1 VVSRESGLSSR
12 SRFGYGL
19 VLVRRSRTRRAQED
33 GRAPHVGRRGRP
45 ALSRGPRHLLHGVV
59 LLALAGSTFAYTD
72 AHKSVTIDYDGT
84 VKTVAAY
91 GTTVGDLLGYH
102 HIAVGADDMVQPAL
116 SAAAVDGGEVV
127 VRSSR
132 NVTVE
137 IDGQQLTFPTTA
149 HTVGELLAAL
159 GPRGDGALAT
169 ASRSTVLGRDPV
181 RVSTL
186 KTVQVVVDGSVI
198 PLRTT
203 ESTVRDVLKGV
214 GITLGPDDGT
224 SVPLGAAAVDGMV
237 VLISRGSTGSDTV
250 TEVVPFKTER
260 IESPDL
266 PEGYEIVRTAG
277 VPGEAV
283 TTYSVRTLAGTE
295 VERTVLSR
303 EVTREPVNEV
313 IVVGTMDVSQV
324 TVDPGSARA
333 IGKALAAERG
343 WGDDQFVCLDKL
355 WTKESN
361 WRWNAENPSSGA
373 YGIPQA
379 LPGSKMA
386 TAGDDWQTNPTTQIE
401 WGLGYISGRYG
412 TPCNAWNH
420 SLETGWY

>member
-1 VVSRESGLSSR
+1 M
-12 SRFGYGL
+12 
-19 VLVRRSRTRRAQED
+19 
-33 GRAPHVGRRGRP
+33 
-45 ALSRGPRHLLHGVV
+45 LHGIVI
-59 LLALAGSTFAYTD
+59 LTLAASTFAFTD

-102 HIAVGADDMVQPAL
+102 HISVAPDDMVQPAL

-132 NVTVE
+132 SVTVE
-137 IDGQQLTFPTTA
+137 IDGQELTFPTTA

-159 GPRGDGALAT
+159 GPRGDGAIAS
-169 ASRSTVLGRDPV
+169 ASRSSVLGRDPV
-181 RVSTL
+181 RLSTL
-186 KTVQVVVDGSVI
+186 KTVQVVVDGSVV

-203 ESTVRDVLKGV
+203 QSTVRDVLMGV
-214 GITLGPDDGT
+214 GITLGADDRT
-224 SVPLGAAAVDGMV
+224 SVPLDAAAVDGMV
-237 VLISRGSTGSDTV
+237 VLISRGDTGSDTV
-250 TEVVPFKTER
+250 TEVVPFKTKR
-260 IESPDL
+260 VESPDL
-266 PEGYEIVRTAG
+266 PQGYEIVRTAG

-283 TTYSVRTLAGTE
+283 TTYAVRTLDGTV

-303 EVTREPVNEV
+303 EVTREPVDEV

-361 WRWNAENPSSGA
+361 WRWNAENASSGA

-386 TAGDDWQTNPTTQIE
+386 SAGDDWQTNPTTQIE
-401 WGLGYISGRYG
+401 WGLGYIAGRYG
-412 TPCNAWNH
+412 TPCGAWNH
-420 SLETGWY
+420 SMEVGWY